1 MTTYQIAVRS
11 TAGLFERIDL
21 GALYGKFL
29 NWWASLYVDL
39 PPRNYL

>member
-11 TAGLFERIDL
+11 TAAQFPRI
-21 GALYGKFL
+21 GALYEKFL